1 MRGRRFAPQ
10 AGDTCHL
17 SPPRLPPKMR
27 GMKTSDAS
35 LSFGIDAPTLVR
47 GFALGGPLLLM
58 LGLAAA
64 GRSGL
69 AGVFAPSL
77 QGTGF
82 GMIGSAILMSLSSM
96 YGKRIVA
103 RRLIASLA
111 LRGDERVL
119 DVGCGR
125 GLLLLEAARALPRG
139 HASGID
145 LWSVRDQSGNASAA
159 THANAV
165 AAGVAERV
173 GIDTGDMRALPYADA
188 SFDVVVSSLA
198 IHNLPSAAERAKAI
212 GEIVRVVKPG
222 GRIAL
227 LDFVQTGRYADTLR
241 ECGCAHV
248 RRSWPNL
255 LMFPPVRIVRAEQ
268 SLAVRSDCVGA
279 SV

>member
-1 MRGRRFAPQ
+1 
-10 AGDTCHL
+10 
-17 SPPRLPPKMR
+17 MR
-27 GMKTSDAS
+27 GMKPSGAHP
-35 LSFGIDAPTLVR
+35 SFGIDAPTLVR
-47 GFALGGPLLLM
+47 GFAVAGPLLLM
-58 LGLAAA
+58 FGIAAA
-64 GRSGL
+64 GRPGL
-69 AGVFAPSL
+69 AGVLAPSL

-82 GMIGSAILMSLSSM
+82 GMIASAILMTVSSV

-103 RRLIASLA
+103 RRLIAALA

-159 THANAV
+159 TQVNAG

-173 GIDTGDMRALPYADA
+173 GIDTGDMRALPYADS

-198 IHNLPSAAERAKAI
+198 IHNLPSAADRAKAVR
-212 GEIVRVVKPG
+212 EIARVVKPG

-227 LDFVQTGRYADTLR
+227 LDFIQTGHYAATLR
-241 ECGCAHV
+241 ECSCVDV

-255 LMFPPVRIVRAEQ
+255 LVFPPVRIVRATKPAA
-268 SLAVRSDCVGA
+268 SISANAGA
-279 SV
+279 SI